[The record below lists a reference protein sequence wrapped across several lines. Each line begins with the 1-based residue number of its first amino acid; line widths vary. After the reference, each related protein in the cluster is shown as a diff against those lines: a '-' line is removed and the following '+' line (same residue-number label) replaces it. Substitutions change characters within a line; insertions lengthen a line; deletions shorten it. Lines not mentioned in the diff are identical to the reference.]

1 MFLVRESCDVQCD
14 GVAGAIAA
22 REKALEADRAAD
34 DDGAQASRHVAESDR
49 VQLAL
54 DLALSAGFQLLRA
67 MHERA
72 FERRNSDRRV
82 AKVCTLCKGRGKH
95 KPIIVGVRQARR
107 GVVQAPAAGAAA
119 AGVAAAGVAGAGASA
134 AGRSASRPVS
144 DRDFSSFII
153 GDGVA
158 TASFFTTIR

>member
-14 GVAGAIAA
+14 GVTGAIAA
-22 REKALEADRAAD
+22 REKALAADRAAD
-34 DDGAQASRHVAESDR
+34 DDGAQASRHVAEGDR

-54 DLALSAGFQLLRA
+54 DLALSAGFRLLRA

-95 KPIIVGVRQARR
+95 EPIIAGVRQARR
-107 GVVQAPAAGAAA
+107 VDVQAPAAGAAA
-119 AGVAAAGVAGAGASA
+119 TGVAGAGASA

>member
-119 AGVAAAGVAGAGASA
+119 AGVAGAGASA

>member
-1 MFLVRESCDVQCD
+1 MVLVRESCDMQCD

-22 REKALEADRAAD
+22 REKALAADRAAD
-34 DDGAQASRHVAESDR
+34 DDDAQASRHIAECDR
-49 VQLAL
+49 MKLAL
-54 DLALSAGFQLLRA
+54 DLAFSAGFRLPRA

-72 FERRNSDRRV
+72 LECRDSDGRV
-82 AKVCTLCKGRGKH
+82 AKLCTLRKRGGKH
-95 KPIIVGVRQARR
+95 EPIFVGVRQARR
-107 GVVQAPAAGAAA
+107 VDVQAAAAGTAA
-119 AGVAAAGVAGAGASA
+119 AGVAAAGASA

>member
-22 REKALEADRAAD
+22 REKALAADRAAD
-34 DDGAQASRHVAESDR
+34 DDGAQASRHVAEGDR

-54 DLALSAGFQLLRA
+54 DLALSAGFRLLRA

-72 FERRNSDRRV
+72 LERRNSDRRV

-95 KPIIVGVRQARR
+95 EPIIVGVRQARR
-107 GVVQAPAAGAAA
+107 VDVQAPAAGAAA
-119 AGVAAAGVAGAGASA
+119 TGVAGAGASA